1 MLCRTL
7 FSTLATTV
15 MLVACSSPVKIGL
28 ISSDEGLRSMLEERG
43 YVCEDITPGSP
54 LENYDLVWWNRTDTT
69 AITPDE
75 ISAGPAFVRYIEK
88 GGNVV
93 LSMDAVRL
101 GNAWG
106 LEPNPVEENSWAAE
120 DYGFGRKVGFHSY
133 RSHPLFDGM
142 HGGAYVW
149 HGHQDNTCRVLGYP
163 AAQRHTH
170 SCHALGTYFLS
181 SGLQGHLGA
190 DNWQGTSSFNR
201 LFPLL

>member
-7 FSTLATTV
+7 FSTLAATV

-54 LENYDLVWWNRTDTT
+54 LDGYDLVWWNRTDTT
-69 AITPDE
+69 ALTPDE
-75 ISAGPAFVRYIEK
+75 ISAGPAFIRYIEK

-120 DYGFGRKVGFHSY
+120 DYGFGRKVGYHSY

-149 HGHQDNTCRVLGYP
+149 HGHQDNTCRVLGYSGDNAP
-163 AAQRHTH
+163 QRE
-170 SCHALGTYFLS
+170 GTRKLPRSGSLFSIIRITRS
-181 SGLQGHLGA
+181 SGSRQLAGDIFFQ
-190 DNWQGTSSFNR
+190 
-201 LFPLL
+201 